1 MLPPDIAEPHYARL
15 AALATAPAAAPA
27 DHLPQLRRLLEQ
39 VLREEC
45 RRREAPFADLS
56 QAIGLVA
63 YDHNLPTPLRR
74 RLQNLRLQANLVLH
88 ESYPGTAAEVAN
100 GFAAVA
106 TLLGHLSGQP
116 YAGPRP
122 DGELEAEDTDL
133 EAVVGSAQA
142 AAATTVASASPVWR
156 VRVLHADLAAGL
168 LTVELAAPAAADA
181 PAQLA
186 APFGVVLLA
195 AYAGLLPLAAALRPL
210 LHLVGPVR
218 QPDGH
223 YRPRRVVLEPDYLVN
238 VTTLAECAQ
247 ATGTV
252 PEWALLNAF
261 LPDETSRPLVVGN
274 LVNLLLDEEVSHAAR
289 QEDRA
294 AASRQPQFRPVTD
307 RLTAVGKDFDSQL
320 DNGQHSLANSSY
332 QQTGLLLAEAAVP
345 ASARAENGAS
355 LNTEYPVAEHQPATT
370 QTSGDPGTRH
380 QAPGTQEAPATTDAP
395 TTTEAPG
402 TAEFDLE
409 AFFKKRL
416 FRSNP
421 LTISALPEFQA
432 RNGVPELLNDLRRH
446 YQTLRRTRAQ
456 GFVAGSRTGYQQQPL
471 RVADCFLEPAFL
483 SATYGLQGRLDLL
496 HESPTGYDIVE
507 LKSSSKVPHAE
518 PWSNHAA
525 QAQLYRLLLESV
537 FGADGATAGRG
548 RTSILYSN
556 AAPDQPPVRRVDQDA
571 ELVDRLLA
579 ARNQLVGT
587 ELLLARATTP
597 AQVETLL
604 QPMLQPNLQALPAFG
619 KAKAERVANAW
630 AAADA
635 VERAYCLE
643 WVRFVAREMR
653 LTLLGD
659 EARPGDAGGQAGL
672 WQLSEAR
679 KHQNFSLLD
688 GLTLLEDHSHAPD
701 DARDGLGPHLIFQ
714 RPAGGREVNF
724 RAGDTLILYP
734 RVKAT
739 GSQLVSGTEL
749 EAAGAEEVAGAVQE
763 AAEKTTHQEPP
774 EKPPLAA
781 KSLSVLD
788 AQVVKVVLAEDL
800 TTNGQVVLSVRNRR
814 LAPRYLAGHS
824 HWALEPDT
832 YDTFRREWAGLS
844 AFLGLAPERRRR
856 LLARTGPRPPAGWL
870 AATPPATTA
879 PDVVARALAAPDW
892 FVLCGPPGTG
902 KTRAVLREL
911 IEKLEKDDKQTLL
924 AAYTNRAVDE
934 ICEQL
939 VAAGLPFIRLGSRLG
954 TAAPYR
960 PYLLDNMIRDCP
972 NRQSVRARL
981 TGCPFYVGTVASLLG
996 RPELF
1001 LLKTFDVAVVDEASQ
1016 VLEGPM
1022 LALLAKVPKF
1032 ILIGDHRQLPAVVA
1046 QEPAASAI
1054 APEVAGLLHTELGIT
1069 NFRNSYFERLFRL
1082 AEARWPHAHGTLANH
1097 YRMHQELVVL
1107 VNDDFYQGQLRCP
1120 LPWQHAPL
1128 TRPSWPAPADAF
1140 ERRVLGERLLF
1151 VPTQRQPEDASM
1163 KESAQEAD
1171 LAARAAAYVT
1181 QGYGPAFN
1189 PETTLGIIA
1198 SYRNQAARIRARL
1211 AQLAQELNL
1220 PQLLTVSVDTV
1231 ERYQG
1236 SQREVVIVS
1245 FCCHHEHQLELMVSP
1260 DETGTVDRK
1269 LNVALTRARQQLI
1282 LLGNPDVLRRA
1293 PHHAALLRR
1302 CGVL

>member
-1 MLPPDIAEPHYARL
+1 MRPPVSPEAFHARL

-27 DHLPQLRRLLEQ
+27 DQLPRLRQLLEQ
-39 VLREEC
+39 VLRAEC
-45 RRREAPFADLS
+45 QRRQAPFADLS

-63 YDHNLPTPLRR
+63 YDRGLPPLLRR
-74 RLQNLRLQANLVLH
+74 QLQNLRLQANLVLH
-88 ESYPGTAAEVAN
+88 ESYPGTVAEVAT
-100 GFAAVA
+100 GFGAVA
-106 TLLGHLSGQP
+106 ELLRHLGGPP

-122 DGELEAEDTDL
+122 PGAPEATAS
-133 EAVVGSAQA
+133 EAP
-142 AAATTVASASPVWR
+142 ASAAPAALAETASAEALGPPPAASPAWR
-156 VRVLHADLAAGL
+156 VRVLHTDLASGQ
-168 LTVELAAPAAADA
+168 LTVEMAAPAPGGPDA
-181 PAQLA
+181 PFAL
-186 APFGVVLLA
+186 VLPA
-195 AYAGLLPLAAALRPL
+195 AYAGLLPLAAALHPL
-210 LHLVGPVR
+210 LNLVDPQR
-218 QPDGH
+218 QPDGCC
-223 YRPRRVVLEPDYLVN
+223 RPRRVVLEPDYLVN
-238 VTTLAECAQ
+238 VTTIAECAQ
-247 ATGTV
+247 ASGTL
-252 PEWALLNAF
+252 PDWALLNAF

-289 QEDRA
+289 QQEWAGAAAPARRPALLRA
-294 AASRQPQFRPVTD
+294 ATD
-307 RLTAVGKDFDSQL
+307 SLTLA
-320 DNGQHSLANSSY
+320 GQRFEDEGPAGTPRAPGVAEAGAAPGSEL
-332 QQTGLLLAEAAVP
+332 TGLLATDEQPPLA
-345 ASARAENGAS
+345 
-355 LNTEYPVAEHQPATT
+355 
-370 QTSGDPGTRH
+370 
-380 QAPGTQEAPATTDAP
+380 
-395 TTTEAPG
+395 
-402 TAEFDLE
+402 AEFDLE

-432 RNGVPELLNDLRRH
+432 RNGVPELLSDLRRH
-446 YQTLRRTRAQ
+446 YQTLRRSRAQ

-507 LKSSSKVPHAE
+507 LKSSTKVPHAE

-537 FGADGATAGRG
+537 FGADGETAGRG

-556 AAPDQPPVRRVDQDA
+556 AAPDQPPVRRVDQNT

-587 ELLLARATTP
+587 ELQLARTTSP
-597 AQVETLL
+597 AQVEQLL
-604 QPMLQPNLQALPAFG
+604 APVLQPNLAALPPFG
-619 KAKAERVANAW
+619 KAKAERIAGAW

-643 WVRFVAREMR
+643 MVRFVAREMR

-672 WQLSEAR
+672 WQLSATR
-679 KHQNFSLLD
+679 KQQNFSLLD
-688 GLTLLEDHSHAPD
+688 ELVLVADHSHAPD
-701 DARDGLGPHLIFQ
+701 DAREGLGPHLIFR

-734 RVKAT
+734 RRKAVSDEQAAASAQAT
-739 GSQLVSGTEL
+739 GQQLPAT
-749 EAAGAEEVAGAVQE
+749 
-763 AAEKTTHQEPP
+763 
-774 EKPPLAA
+774 
-781 KSLSVLD
+781 SLSVLD
-788 AQVVKVVLAEDL
+788 AQVVKVTLAEDL
-800 TTNGQVVLSVRNRR
+800 GADGLVVLSVRNRR

-844 AFLGLAPERRRR
+844 AFLSLLPERRQR
-856 LLARTGPRPPAGWL
+856 LLARRGPRVPQGWNPA
-870 AATPPATTA
+870 AAPATDA
-879 PDVVARALAAPDW
+879 PEVVARALAAPDW

-911 IEKLEKDDKQTLL
+911 AEQLYKDDKQVLL

-939 VAAGLPFIRLGSRLG
+939 VAAGLPFIRVGSRLG

-972 NRQSVRARL
+972 NRQTVRARL

-996 RPELF
+996 KPELF
-1001 LLKTFDVAVVDEASQ
+1001 LLKNFDLAVVDEASQ

-1046 QEPAASAI
+1046 QEAEASAVA
-1054 APEVAGLLHTELGIT
+1054 APVAELLRRELGLS
-1069 NFRNSYFERLFRL
+1069 NLRNSYFERLFKL

-1097 YRMHQELVVL
+1097 YRMHESLAAL
-1107 VNDDFYQGQLRCP
+1107 VNDDFYQGLLRCP
-1120 LPWQHAPL
+1120 LPWQHEAL
-1128 TRPSWPAPADAF
+1128 GRPHWPAPADAW
-1140 ERRVLGERLLF
+1140 EQRLRAERLIF
-1151 VPTQRQPEDASM
+1151 APTRRQPTDASI
-1163 KESAQEAD
+1163 KESGEEAE
-1171 LAARAAAYVT
+1171 LAARAAAYVAR
-1181 QGYGPAFN
+1181 GYGAAFD
-1189 PETTLGIIA
+1189 PEKTLGIIA

-1211 AQLAQELNL
+1211 AQLAQALGL
-1220 PQLLTVSVDTV
+1220 PQLLLVSVDTV

-1236 SQREVVIVS
+1236 SQRDVIIVS

-1260 DETGTVDRK
+1260 DETNQVDRK

-1282 LLGNPDVLRRA
+1282 LLGNEQVLRRA

-1302 CGVL
+1302 CGVEEA

>member
-1 MLPPDIAEPHYARL
+1 MQPPDIAAPHYDRL
-15 AALATAPAAAPA
+15 AALATAAAAPA
-27 DHLPQLRRLLEQ
+27 DQLPRLRRLLEQ

-45 RRREAPFADLS
+45 SRREAPFVDLS

-63 YDHNLPTPLRR
+63 YAQELPPPLRQQ
-74 RLQNLRLQANLVLH
+74 LQNLRLRANLVLH
-88 ESYPGTAAEVAN
+88 ESYPGTAAEVAA
-100 GFAAVA
+100 GFGAVA
-106 TLLGHLSGQP
+106 ELLGHLGGQP
-116 YAGPRP
+116 YAGPYP
-122 DGELEAEDTDL
+122 PGTPSAEEAATQDVEATD
-133 EAVVGSAQA
+133 A
-142 AAATTVASASPVWR
+142 AALAPAAGPVWR
-156 VRVLHADLAAGL
+156 VRVLHADPAAGR
-168 LTVELAAPAAADA
+168 LTVELAAPAADA
-181 PAQLA
+181 PA
-186 APFGVVLLA
+186 APFGVLLPA
-195 AYAGLLPLAAALRPL
+195 AYAGLLPLAAALHPL
-210 LHLVGPVR
+210 LHLVGAVR

-274 LVNLLLDEEVSHAAR
+274 LVNLLLDEEVSHATR
-289 QEDRA
+289 QQEGA
-294 AASRQPQFRPVTD
+294 APDPTPLFRPVTD
-307 RLTAVGKDFDSQL
+307 RLAIVGQAFDSQVASAENSQPG
-320 DNGQHSLANSSY
+320 NGQHYA
-332 QQTGLLLAEAAVP
+332 QHPATPALAEAAAP
-345 ASARAENGAS
+345 ANARAESNAS
-355 LNTEYPVAEHQPATT
+355 PQATN
-370 QTSGDPGTRH
+370 SPSPKP
-380 QAPGTQEAPATTDAP
+380 QAPGTT
-395 TTTEAPG
+395 
-402 TAEFDLE
+402 EFDLE

-421 LTISALPEFQA
+421 LIISALPEFQA

-496 HESPTGYDIVE
+496 HESATGYDIVE
-507 LKSSSKVPHAE
+507 LKSSTKVPHAE

-587 ELLLARATTP
+587 ELLLARATDP
-597 AQVETLL
+597 AQVERLL
-604 QPMLQPNLQALPAFG
+604 QPLLQPNLQALPAFG

-643 WVRFVAREMR
+643 LVRFVAREMR

-688 GLTLLEDHSHAPD
+688 GLVLLEDHSHAPD

-734 RVKAT
+734 RKKAVST
-739 GSQLVSGTEL
+739 QPLAVSDGQKAGSV
-749 EAAGAEEVAGAVQE
+749 
-763 AAEKTTHQEPP
+763 AEKANSQQLRAESKAPANSSKLT
-774 EKPPLAA
+774 
-781 KSLSVLD
+781 VLD
-788 AQVVKVVLAEDL
+788 AQVVKVTLAEDL
-800 TTNGQVVLSVRNRR
+800 TADGPVVLSVRNRQ
-814 LAPRYLAGHS
+814 LAPRYLHGHS

-844 AFLGLAPERRRR
+844 AFLLLPAERRRR
-856 LLARTGPRPPAGWL
+856 LLARTGPRPPAGWEV
-870 AATPPATTA
+870 AAPPATTA
-879 PDVVARALAAPDW
+879 PEVVARALAAPDW

-911 IEKLEKDDKQTLL
+911 AEKLYKEDKQTLL

-972 NRQSVRARL
+972 SRQTVRARL
-981 TGCPFYVGTVASLLG
+981 TGCPFYVGTVASLLS

-1022 LALLAKVPKF
+1022 LALLAKVPRF

-1046 QEPAASAI
+1046 QEPEASAI
-1054 APEVAGLLHTELGIT
+1054 APAVAALLHKELGIS
-1069 NFRNSYFERLFRL
+1069 NLRNSYFERLFRL
-1082 AEARWPHAHGTLANH
+1082 AEARWPHAHGTLADH
-1097 YRMHQELVVL
+1097 YRMHQELAVL

-1120 LPWQHAPL
+1120 LPWQHQPL
-1128 TRPSWPAPADAF
+1128 ARAHWPAPADAF
-1140 ERRVLGERLLF
+1140 EAQVLGQRLLF

-1163 KESAQEAD
+1163 KESTEEAE
-1171 LAARAAAYVT
+1171 LAARAAAYVA
-1181 QGYGPAFN
+1181 QGYGAAFN

-1211 AQLAQELNL
+1211 ARLAQELTM

-1236 SQREVVIVS
+1236 SQREVMIVS
-1245 FCCHHEHQLELMVSP
+1245 FCCHHEHQLELMVSA

-1302 CGVL
+1302 CGLI